1 MNLQQIPSHETSMRM
16 MFKAST
22 IYNNEHIDDN
32 DEIVLNNYVD
42 VMLKDQSW
50 KKIKQVVIG
59 DEIVGD
65 DETIYKVVNI
75 ETINDKIKLK
85 LA

>member
-1 MNLQQIPSHETSMRM
+1 MRM

-22 IYNNEHIDDN
+22 IYNNENIDDN
-32 DEIVLNNYVD
+32 DEIILNNYVD

>member
-1 MNLQQIPSHETSMRM
+1 MRM

-22 IYNNEHIDDN
+22 IYNNENIDDN

-42 VMLKDQSW
+42 VMIKDHSW
-50 KKIKQVVIG
+50 KKIKQVVVG

-65 DETIYKVVNI
+65 DETIYKIVNI
-75 ETINDKIKLK
+75 ETIDDKIKLK
-85 LA
+85 LE

>member
-1 MNLQQIPSHETSMRM
+1 M

-22 IYNNEHIDDN
+22 IYNNENIDDN

-75 ETINDKIKLK
+75 EVINDKIKLK

>member
-1 MNLQQIPSHETSMRM
+1 MRM

-22 IYNNEHIDDN
+22 IYNNENIDDN

-50 KKIKQVVIG
+50 KKIKQVAIG

-75 ETINDKIKLK
+75 ETIDDKIKLK
-85 LA
+85 LE

>member
-1 MNLQQIPSHETSMRM
+1 MRM

-22 IYNNEHIDDN
+22 IYNNENIDDN

>member
-1 MNLQQIPSHETSMRM
+1 MRM

-22 IYNNEHIDDN
+22 IYNNENIDDN

-50 KKIKQVVIG
+50 KKIKQVVVG

-65 DETIYKVVNI
+65 DETIYKIVNI

>member
-1 MNLQQIPSHETSMRM
+1 M

-22 IYNNEHIDDN
+22 IYNNENIDDN

-75 ETINDKIKLK
+75 ETIDDKIKLK

>member
-1 MNLQQIPSHETSMRM
+1 MRM

-22 IYNNEHIDDN
+22 IYNNENIDDN

-75 ETINDKIKLK
+75 EVINDKIKLK

>member
-1 MNLQQIPSHETSMRM
+1 M

-22 IYNNEHIDDN
+22 IYNNENIDDN
-32 DEIVLNNYVD
+32 DEIILNNYVD

>member
-1 MNLQQIPSHETSMRM
+1 MRM

-22 IYNNEHIDDN
+22 IYNNENIDDN
-32 DEIVLNNYVD
+32 DEIILNNYVD

-59 DEIVGD
+59 GEIVGD

>member
-1 MNLQQIPSHETSMRM
+1 MRM

-22 IYNNEHIDDN
+22 IYNNENIDDN

-50 KKIKQVVIG
+50 KKIKQVVVG

-75 ETINDKIKLK
+75 ETIDDKIKLK

>member
-1 MNLQQIPSHETSMRM
+1 MRM

-22 IYNNEHIDDN
+22 IYNDENIDDN
-32 DEIVLNNYVD
+32 DEIILNNYVD

>member
-1 MNLQQIPSHETSMRM
+1 M

-22 IYNNEHIDDN
+22 IYNNENIDDN

-50 KKIKQVVIG
+50 KKIKQVAIG

-75 ETINDKIKLK
+75 ETIDDKIKLK

>member
-1 MNLQQIPSHETSMRM
+1 M

-22 IYNNEHIDDN
+22 IYNNENIDDN
-32 DEIVLNNYVD
+32 AEIVLNNYVD

-65 DETIYKVVNI
+65 DETIYKIVNI
-75 ETINDKIKLK
+75 ETIDDKIKLK
-85 LA
+85 LE

>member
-1 MNLQQIPSHETSMRM
+1 MRM

-22 IYNNEHIDDN
+22 IYNNENIDDN

-65 DETIYKVVNI
+65 DETIYKIVNI
-75 ETINDKIKLK
+75 ETIDDKIKLK
-85 LA
+85 LE

>member
-1 MNLQQIPSHETSMRM
+1 MRM

-22 IYNNEHIDDN
+22 IYNNEKIDDN
-32 DEIVLNNYVD
+32 DEIILNNYVD
-42 VMLKDQSW
+42 VMLKDKSW
-50 KKIKQVVIG
+50 KKIKQIVVG

-75 ETINDKIKLK
+75 ETIDDKIKLK

>member
-1 MNLQQIPSHETSMRM
+1 MRM

-22 IYNNEHIDDN
+22 VYNNENIDDN

-42 VMLKDQSW
+42 VMLKDHSW
-50 KKIKQVVIG
+50 KKIKQVAIG

>member
-1 MNLQQIPSHETSMRM
+1 M

-22 IYNNEHIDDN
+22 IYNNENIDDN
-32 DEIVLNNYVD
+32 DEIILNNYVD

-75 ETINDKIKLK
+75 EVINDKIKLK

>member
-1 MNLQQIPSHETSMRM
+1 M

-22 IYNNEHIDDN
+22 IYNNENIDDN

-65 DETIYKVVNI
+65 DETIYKIVNI
-75 ETINDKIKLK
+75 ETIDDKIKLK
-85 LA
+85 LE

>member
-1 MNLQQIPSHETSMRM
+1 MRM

-22 IYNNEHIDDN
+22 IYNNENIDDN

-65 DETIYKVVNI
+65 DETIYKVIDI
-75 ETINDKIKLK
+75 ETIDDKIKLK
-85 LA
+85 LE

>member
-1 MNLQQIPSHETSMRM
+1 M

-22 IYNNEHIDDN
+22 IYNNEKIDDN
-32 DEIVLNNYVD
+32 DEIILNNYVD
-42 VMLKDQSW
+42 VMLKDKSW
-50 KKIKQVVIG
+50 KKIKQVIVG

-65 DETIYKVVNI
+65 DEIIYKVTNI

>member
-1 MNLQQIPSHETSMRM
+1 MRM

-22 IYNNEHIDDN
+22 IYNNENIDDN

-75 ETINDKIKLK
+75 ETIDDKIKLK

>member
-1 MNLQQIPSHETSMRM
+1 MRM

-22 IYNNEHIDDN
+22 IYNNEKIDDN
-32 DEIVLNNYVD
+32 DEIILNNYVD
-42 VMLKDQSW
+42 VMLKDKSW
-50 KKIKQVVIG
+50 KKIKQVIVG

-65 DETIYKVVNI
+65 DEIIYKVTNI

>member
-1 MNLQQIPSHETSMRM
+1 MRM

-22 IYNNEHIDDN
+22 IYNNENIDDN

-42 VMLKDQSW
+42 VMLKDKSW
-50 KKIKQVVIG
+50 KKIKQVAIG

>member
-1 MNLQQIPSHETSMRM
+1 MRM

-22 IYNNEHIDDN
+22 IYNNENIDDN

-42 VMLKDQSW
+42 VMLKDRSW
-50 KKIKQVVIG
+50 KKIKQVVVG

-65 DETIYKVVNI
+65 DETIYKIVNI

>member
-32 DEIVLNNYVD
+32 DEIV
-42 VMLKDQSW
+42 
-50 KKIKQVVIG
+50 
-59 DEIVGD
+59 GD
-65 DETIYKVVNI
+65 DGTIYKIVNI
-75 ETINDKIKLK
+75 ETIDDKIKLK

>member
-1 MNLQQIPSHETSMRM
+1 MRM

-22 IYNNEHIDDN
+22 IYNDEKIDDN
-32 DEIVLNNYVD
+32 DEIILNNYVD
-42 VMLKDQSW
+42 VMLKDKSW
-50 KKIKQVVIG
+50 KKIKQVVVG

-65 DETIYKVVNI
+65 DETIYKVTSI

>member
-1 MNLQQIPSHETSMRM
+1 M

-22 IYNNEHIDDN
+22 IYNNESIDDN

-75 ETINDKIKLK
+75 ETIDGKIKLK

>member
-1 MNLQQIPSHETSMRM
+1 MRM

-22 IYNNEHIDDN
+22 IYNNENIDDN

-50 KKIKQVVIG
+50 KKIKQVAIG

>member
-1 MNLQQIPSHETSMRM
+1 M

-22 IYNNEHIDDN
+22 IYNNENIDDN

-50 KKIKQVVIG
+50 KKIKQVVVG

>member
-1 MNLQQIPSHETSMRM
+1 MRM

-22 IYNNEHIDDN
+22 IYNNENIDDN

-75 ETINDKIKLK
+75 ETIDDKIKLK
-85 LA
+85 LE